1 MTPHDM
7 GKLIYTLQQ
16 NKIFNAR
23 QTRPILH
30 EFGTQEYPEEY
41 RYGFYITPYLNR
53 VNGVFLVKFLLFT
66 LMIGILS
73 F

>member
-41 RYGFYITPYLNR
+41 RYLIIYNKKGRLRINHTVFQQDLKQLYNWDAPY
-53 VNGVFLVKFLLFT
+53 
-66 LMIGILS
+66 
-73 F
+73 

>member
-30 EFGTQEYPEEY
+30 EFGTQEYQKN
-41 RYGFYITPYLNR
+41 IDMVLHNS
-53 VNGVFLVKFLLFT
+53 VFK
-66 LMIGILS
+66 
-73 F
+73 